1 MLLIHKI
8 NVSQIISLCSLI
20 VWLRLVLGRLVDSCD
35 DWMTNV
41 LETLMEVIIR
51 VASTPLMIS
60 PMVVKLLVITTN
72 NSPPHDEPHLDNQ
85 TSLLNVSPRFK
96 PIKLKVMW
104 IVGCTNFTIKEE
116 GNRIKSVSVLVLQ
129 FHSNFP
135 TNLSCS
141 SEKFSARSG
150 ISEPFTWMRF
160 ARLKIFTCRYHYRK
174 IKWAFSFTFKWIG
187 FKKTYTKSV
196 NP

>member
-1 MLLIHKI
+1 MSLIHKI
-8 NVSQIISLCSLI
+8 NASQMISLCSLI
-20 VWLRLVLGRLVDSCD
+20 VWLRLALGRLLVSCN
-35 DWMTNV
+35 DWMTDV
-41 LETLMEVIIR
+41 LKTLMEVIIR

-60 PMVVKLLVITTN
+60 PTVVKLLVITTN
-72 NSPPHDEPHLDNQ
+72 NSPPHDEPHLNNQ
-85 TSLLNVSPRFK
+85 TSPLNVSPRFT
-96 PIKLKVMW
+96 PIKLKVKW
-104 IVGCTNFTIKEE
+104 IVGCTNVTIKEE
-116 GNRIKSVSVLVLQ
+116 GNRIKSVSALVLQ

-150 ISEPFTWMRF
+150 ISEPFTWMWF
-160 ARLKIFTCRYHYRK
+160 ARLKIFTYRYHYRR

>member
-1 MLLIHKI
+1 MSLIHKI
-8 NVSQIISLCSLI
+8 NASQMISLCSLI
-20 VWLRLVLGRLVDSCD
+20 VWLRLALGRLLVSCN
-35 DWMTNV
+35 DWMTDV
-41 LETLMEVIIR
+41 LKTLMEVIIR

-60 PMVVKLLVITTN
+60 PVVVKLLVITTN
-72 NSPPHDEPHLDNQ
+72 NSPPHDEPHLNNQ
-85 TSLLNVSPRFK
+85 TSPLNVSPRFT
-96 PIKLKVMW
+96 PIKLKVKW
-104 IVGCTNFTIKEE
+104 IVGCTNVTIKEE
-116 GNRIKSVSVLVLQ
+116 GNRIKSVSALVLQ

-160 ARLKIFTCRYHYRK
+160 ARLKIFTCRYHYRR

>member
-8 NVSQIISLCSLI
+8 NASQIISLCSLI
-20 VWLRLVLGRLVDSCD
+20 VWLRLALRRLLVSCD
-35 DWMTNV
+35 DWVTDV
-41 LETLMEVIIR
+41 LKTLVEVIIR
-51 VASTPLMIS
+51 VASTLLMIS
-60 PMVVKLLVITTN
+60 SMVVKLLVIITN
-72 NSPPHDEPHLDNQ
+72 NSPPHNEPHLDNQ
-85 TSLLNVSPRFK
+85 TSPLNVSPGFK
-96 PIKLKVMW
+96 PIKLKVRW

-116 GNRIKSVSVLVLQ
+116 GNRIKSVSALVLQ

-160 ARLKIFTCRYHYRK
+160 ARLKIFTYRYHYRR

>member
-1 MLLIHKI
+1 MSLIHKI
-8 NVSQIISLCSLI
+8 NASQIISLCSLI
-20 VWLRLVLGRLVDSCD
+20 VWLRLALGRLLVSCN
-35 DWMTNV
+35 DWMTDV
-41 LETLMEVIIR
+41 LKTLMEIIIR
-51 VASTPLMIS
+51 VTSTPLMIS
-60 PMVVKLLVITTN
+60 PVVVKLLVITTN
-72 NSPPHDEPHLDNQ
+72 NSPPHDEPHLNNQ
-85 TSLLNVSPRFK
+85 TSPLNVSPRFT
-96 PIKLKVMW
+96 PIKLKVKW
-104 IVGCTNFTIKEE
+104 IVRRTNFTIKEE
-116 GNRIKSVSVLVLQ
+116 GNRIKSVSALGLQ

-160 ARLKIFTCRYHYRK
+160 ARLKIFTYRYHYKK

>member
-1 MLLIHKI
+1 MTD
-8 NVSQIISLCSLI
+8 
-20 VWLRLVLGRLVDSCD
+20 VLK
-35 DWMTNV
+35 
-41 LETLMEVIIR
+41 TLMEVIIR

-60 PMVVKLLVITTN
+60 PVVVKLLVITTN
-72 NSPPHDEPHLDNQ
+72 NSPPHDEPHLNNQ
-85 TSLLNVSPRFK
+85 TSPLNVSPRFT
-96 PIKLKVMW
+96 PIKLKVKW
-104 IVGCTNFTIKEE
+104 IVGRTNVTIKEE
-116 GNRIKSVSVLVLQ
+116 GNRIKSVSALVLQ

-160 ARLKIFTCRYHYRK
+160 ARLKIFTYRYHYRR

>member
-1 MLLIHKI
+1 MSLIHKI
-8 NVSQIISLCSLI
+8 NASQMISLCSLI
-20 VWLRLVLGRLVDSCD
+20 VWLRLALGRLLVSCN
-35 DWMTNV
+35 DWMTDV
-41 LETLMEVIIR
+41 LKTLMEVIIR

-60 PMVVKLLVITTN
+60 PTVVKLLVITTN
-72 NSPPHDEPHLDNQ
+72 NSPPHDEPHLNNQ
-85 TSLLNVSPRFK
+85 TSPLNVSPRFT
-96 PIKLKVMW
+96 PIKLKVKW
-104 IVGCTNFTIKEE
+104 IVGCTNVTIKEE
-116 GNRIKSVSVLVLQ
+116 GNRIKSVSALVLQ

-160 ARLKIFTCRYHYRK
+160 ARLKIFTYRYHYRR